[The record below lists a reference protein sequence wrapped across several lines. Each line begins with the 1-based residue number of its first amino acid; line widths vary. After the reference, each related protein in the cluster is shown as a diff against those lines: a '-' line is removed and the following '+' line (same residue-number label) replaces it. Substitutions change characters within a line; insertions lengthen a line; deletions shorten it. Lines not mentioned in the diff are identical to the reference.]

1 MNNNKTSLIISILAI
16 LVALVAI
23 IFAVSGSK
31 KKTQPTTAKP
41 VSSNLN
47 VAYVNVDTLLN
58 HYDLYNTLMI
68 NYYNKQNKYEKQLQS
83 KLNSIQQ
90 QALTLQDN
98 YKKGLITSLTY
109 QQKMQKL
116 QVEQQNVQ
124 QWYQQKSQELAQD
137 QQIIMMRVTDSV
149 MNTINRF
156 NKDKKY
162 HLILNKSAL
171 LYGDPGMDITDTLIE
186 IMNAQVN
193 PTEEK

>member
-1 MNNNKTSLIISILAI
+1 MNNNKTSLIISVLAI
-16 LVALVAI
+16 IIAIAGI

-31 KKTQPTTAKP
+31 KKAQQTTQSTT
-41 VSSNLN
+41 SSNLSI
-47 VAYVNVDTLLN
+47 AYVDIDTLLN

-83 KLNSIQQ
+83 KLNSVQQ
-90 QALTLQDN
+90 QALTLQN
-98 YKKGLITSLTY
+98 QYNKGLITSLTY

-116 QVEQQNVQ
+116 QVEQQNIQ

-137 QQIIMMRVTDSV
+137 QQIIMMRVTDSI

-171 LYGDPGMDITDTLIE
+171 LYGDPGMNITDTLIE

-193 PTEEK
+193 TTDKK